1 MARLKRDFEAVE
13 YVLNENN
20 QNQGADILN
29 LTWIERPNPNHFET
43 FRLITFKPASIFDI
57 TIESKP
63 FSKISNFIPHLND
76 YIMTFYTQNHKITNF
91 GLNFRRL
98 ESGSLESGV
107 TGYLGDKKSYRL
119 IIWN

>member
-57 TIESKP
+57 TIESRP

-76 YIMTFYTQNHKITNF
+76 YIMTF
-91 GLNFRRL
+91 LNTKTTKLPISVRIF
-98 ESGSLESGV
+98 E
-107 TGYLGDKKSYRL
+107 D
-119 IIWN
+119 WNLAHWRAV

>member
-1 MARLKRDFEAVE
+1 M
-13 YVLNENN
+13 NENN

-63 FSKISNFIPHLND
+63 FSNFIPHLNEC
-76 YIMTFYTQNHKITNF
+76 IMTFSREIYKITSSSSN
-91 GLNFRRL
+91 LQL
-98 ESGSLESGV
+98 ELECSLENIV
-107 TGYLGDKKSYRL
+107 PEYLGVK
-119 IIWN
+119 N